1 MIPNSIEYIFR
12 GFAYFH
18 VINTLNMIISE
29 LVSIIMERPLETIG
43 YFAMLLGFFE
53 IVRRISN
60 WVQIKTKSAL
70 VTKVASYSLWFVAI
84 AMFLVI
90 FDRAYPLV

>member
-1 MIPNSIEYIFR
+1 
-12 GFAYFH
+12 
-18 VINTLNMIISE
+18 
-29 LVSIIMERPLETIG
+29 MERPLEAIG

-70 VTKVASYSLWFVAI
+70 VTKVASYSLWLVAI

>member
-1 MIPNSIEYIFR
+1 
-12 GFAYFH
+12 
-18 VINTLNMIISE
+18 MIISE
-29 LVSIIMERPLETIG
+29 LVSIIMESPLETIG

-70 VTKVASYSLWFVAI
+70 VTKVASYSLWFVAV

>member
-1 MIPNSIEYIFR
+1 
-12 GFAYFH
+12 
-18 VINTLNMIISE
+18 MIISE
-29 LVSIIMERPLETIG
+29 LVSILMERPLEFIG
-43 YFAMLLGFFE
+43 YFAMLFGFFE

-60 WVQIKTKSAL
+60 WVQIKTKNAL

-84 AMFLVI
+84 VMFLVI